1 MAVVVAIAVLTFLLS
16 AYFELHEWLR
26 KVLEPLEAYQADEL
40 PVTLLAMS
48 LALAWYSWRRS
59 RQVVEQSALREA
71 VQQALLKSES
81 QYREL
86 FMENLSA
93 NILTTPE
100 GRVKLANPAAAQ
112 LLGMNSPEALVGRG
126 LGEFYADSKLWESHV
141 TTALRGE
148 KIDLPALPMRRLD
161 DVPVHTVARLCA
173 RTSPAREQEL
183 HLYVTDI
190 TEVTLMQ
197 GELADALQENRRLS
211 QRSIQVQ
218 EEERRH
224 LARELH
230 DELGQSLNAIK
241 VDAVNIRD
249 RSQPETDVRQSAQAI
264 IDVSSQVYEVVRGL
278 MQRLRPVALDELGL
292 RSAVQYSVDQWQRR
306 HPGVQCIFDVDGD
319 IDNLGEELNITLYRL
334 VQECLTNVAKHASA
348 TRVSVEIQRTGA
360 ELGVTF
366 RDDGRGFDPGQRN
379 RGLGLVGLRER
390 VEALGGKFT
399 LESVPGHG
407 ASIGAQILLREV
419 P

>member
-1 MAVVVAIAVLTFLLS
+1 
-16 AYFELHEWLR
+16 
-26 KVLEPLEAYQADEL
+26 
-40 PVTLLAMS
+40 
-48 LALAWYSWRRS
+48 
-59 RQVVEQSALREA
+59 
-71 VQQALLKSES
+71 
-81 QYREL
+81 
-86 FMENLSA
+86 
-93 NILTTPE
+93 
-100 GRVKLANPAAAQ
+100 
-112 LLGMNSPEALVGRG
+112 
-126 LGEFYADSKLWESHV
+126 
-141 TTALRGE
+141 
-148 KIDLPALPMRRLD
+148 
-161 DVPVHTVARLCA
+161 
-173 RTSPAREQEL
+173 
-183 HLYVTDI
+183 
-190 TEVTLMQ
+190 MQ